1 MEESGGGRAKGEV
14 RAELREEGAG
24 RGERRW
30 QSKGGGGDG
39 AQRGGGLAEES
50 GGDRAKGE
58 VGETARGA
66 AARRGAPKGGGDF
79 RDEGAGLQWG
89 GVIGE
94 WSGQGR
100 VVETRLGQMRRH
112 QERLFDNTGV
122 GFYFAAVHW
131 HTGSF
136 HLVLASFCWGCGRT
150 LPAWLPRHLV
160 LERGLLWFLAGGKSV
175 SETTCY

>member
-1 MEESGGGRAKGEV
+1 MAERRGRCRRSSERTGRAEGSGGGRAKGE
-14 RAELREEGAG
+14 AGTELREEGG
-24 RGERRW
+24 WQRR
-30 QSKGGGGDG
+30 
-39 AQRGGGLAEES
+39 AAVTEQRGRWGRQPG
-50 GGDRAKGE
+50 
-58 VGETARGA
+58 
-66 AARRGAPKGGGDF
+66 ARRRGVARRRGGGDF

-94 WSGQGR
+94 WGGQGR
-100 VVETRLGQMRRH
+100 VVEKGLGQMRRH